1 MVNTLSHSA
10 EGNKDHAAEICTPVE
25 HGVRSPRQSLF
36 SLRPLGTQATA
47 PSSHRTLRPK
57 LVRGHFDRTACNF
70 YSLCVG
76 CRTKGNSRDV
86 KLAQYREGVGR
97 DGMSVHSAKLPESQL
112 IGIPAPGDEQPG
124 SWPRSMLV
132 EMDDKFTTAVREAF
146 AAGNERATAAAAT
159 VVTARGAAGSRRGLG
174 TVTDL
179 LLRRAQAGRASAQ
192 GDDDYDVIDAG
203 GLVVGRIFKETKSP
217 AGTPWMWTLTY
228 GDHEHRTPTHGYE
241 TTRQAAMQAFARS
254 WYRETL
260 A

>member
-1 MVNTLSHSA
+1 
-10 EGNKDHAAEICTPVE
+10 
-25 HGVRSPRQSLF
+25 
-36 SLRPLGTQATA
+36 
-47 PSSHRTLRPK
+47 
-57 LVRGHFDRTACNF
+57 
-70 YSLCVG
+70 
-76 CRTKGNSRDV
+76 
-86 KLAQYREGVGR
+86 
-97 DGMSVHSAKLPESQL
+97 MSVHSAKLPESQL
-112 IGIPAPGDEQPG
+112 IGIPAPGDDQPG

-179 LLRRAQAGRASAQ
+179 LLRRAQAGRAGAQ

-203 GLVVGRIFKETKSP
+203 GLVIGRIFKETKSP
-217 AGTPWMWTLTY
+217 AGTPWMWTLAY

-254 WYRETL
+254 WYRET
-260 A
+260 